1 MRIPISSGC
10 IFPTMN
16 RTNPCDIRA
25 LQREEEALALAAQ
38 TVREQQV
45 SDLSWLMSHEQG
57 RRFVARLLDMTGL
70 ETTSFTGNSTG
81 FFNEGAR
88 YIGVTLLREVKAV
101 AWPEYLAM
109 LKEQRK

>member
-1 MRIPISSGC
+1 
-10 IFPTMN
+10 MN

-25 LQREEEALALAAQ
+25 HEREEATRQLGEQSA
-38 TVREQQV
+38 REQQV
-45 SDLSWLMSHEQG
+45 SDISWMMGHERG
-57 RRFVARLLDMTGL
+57 RRFFARLLDMTGV

-88 YIGVTLLREVKAV
+88 SIGVSLLREVKAV
-101 AWPEYLAM
+101 AWAEYIAM